1 MKKCL
6 QLLFNHPLEYEDGVV
21 YGFRIPFDDKRGY
34 IFDYAVEEMIGKW
47 CFVQRHKG
55 KIEDISKWTDQKGRI
70 YHSGVGT
77 RLYSYT
83 AALDTK
89 TFFRIDEYWVR
100 DNIDLENGSMITDA
114 KEYFHLLCLMQD
126 QDCKTG
132 YNGFL
137 QVYQRLLSKYQTL
150 IGLADMGLFELD
162 YDEQEHPHWESGC
175 PKPIR
180 NQGSKTKKEEY
191 RNRYLS

>member
-89 TFFRIDEYWVR
+89 TFFRIDEYWV
-100 DNIDLENGSMITDA
+100 DDDYDLGDA
-114 KEYFHLLCLMQD
+114 KITNANDYFNLRCEMEGQD
-126 QDCKTG
+126 YRTG
-132 YNGFL
+132 CNGWL
-137 QVYQRLLSKYQTL
+137 QSYQKVFSRYQRQLCVSDNGIVKLDFDDQEDQIEMSK
-150 IGLADMGLFELD
+150 IFE
-162 YDEQEHPHWESGC
+162 
-175 PKPIR
+175 
-180 NQGSKTKKEEY
+180 
-191 RNRYLS
+191 